1 MSESVGLKELLRR
14 KIETAYANDEFTRDA
29 ALDYLRQGT
38 EQRHLSSTAQE
49 EGRKDDREKP
59 MAGVLLDFSR
69 ALEAVVDVGTM
80 GAKKYSRGNWQ
91 FVPNGHERYTDA
103 MMRHLLAEQQGNGY
117 DDESGYLHAAHAAWN
132 ALARLEILLRRDATF

>member
-1 MSESVGLKELLRR
+1 MSEAVGLKGLLRR
-14 KIETAYANDEFTRDA
+14 KIDEMHGEA
-29 ALDYLRQGT
+29 AHRWAADIGA
-38 EQRHLSSTAQE
+38 EAERHLSSDDPQ

-80 GAKKYSRGNWQ
+80 GARKYARGNWQ

-103 MMRHLLAEQQGNGY
+103 MMRHLLAESHTEGY
-117 DDESGYLHAAHAAWN
+117 DDESGMLHAAHVAWN
-132 ALARLEILLRRDATF
+132 ALARLEILLRRDATL